1 MSTLCNYSG
10 AYIFMN
16 GIVTV
21 VDTSAAAAVAAANNA
36 NKFVPHSLIA

>member
-16 GIVTV
+16 GIVTI
-21 VDTSAAAAVAAANNA
+21 VDTSAAAAVTQPQIMRINLC
-36 NKFVPHSLIA
+36 PIY